1 MSRASQEELDLKLLI
16 RNPAFQRF
24 LLQIATAS
32 GIWIPTAGAEQS
44 LPYREGQRSLGL
56 EILRKAAVGLRRDA
70 DVTDV
75 LALILAKSTPLET
88 ADEIPEDDHEL
99 HR

>member
-1 MSRASQEELDLKLLI
+1 MRASQEEIDLKVLL
-16 RNPAFQRF
+16 RSPAFRRF
-24 LLQIATAS
+24 LLQIANAS

-75 LALILAKSTPLET
+75 LAVLLAESTPLET
-88 ADEIPEDDHEL
+88 NDDPHDDAEL